1 MAILIYVRR
10 MQPMVLAQK
19 NLDVNIL
26 LQVPIVMN
34 VKLDI
39 LEKNVMYVQVHTSEL
54 TVLVKLV
61 VAISMEAQVINVPQM
76 VHVHVK
82 GDT

>member
-39 LEKNVMYVQVHTSEL
+39 LEKNVMNVQVHTSEL

-61 VAISMEAQVINVPQM
+61 VAIPMEAQVINVPQM

-82 GDT
+82 WDI